1 MTYKMNSESV
11 FNPSFEELCFALMRS
26 PRLTGCQTARM
37 NQSFSFFPLLFFF
50 FFFFFL
56 HQNYLLHLWPELSFS
71 QTSAQNVRL
80 PSQYAC
86 LLLLTLIISVSKQLL
101 YTCVKQ
107 NASTLCQMALA
118 RMLVIVSIIFVLTSS
133 PIVIL
138 GITQSI
144 VDDFFI
150 NRRYNYILLLY
161 HTIYMELGKLNCRGI
176 NFFVYVLRSSRFR
189 EELARLACF
198 RFLKHKKIELKK
210 RDVTVKTVRT

>member
-26 PRLTGCQTARM
+26 PRLTGCQTARI

-50 FFFFFL
+50 FFFL
-56 HQNYLLHLWPELSFS
+56 HQNYLLYLWPELSFS
-71 QTSAQNVRL
+71 QTSAQNIRL

-86 LLLLTLIISVSKQLL
+86 FLLTLIISVSKQLL

-118 RMLVIVSIIFVLTSS
+118 RMLVIVSTIFVLTSS
-133 PIVIL
+133 RIVIL
-138 GITQSI
+138 GTTQSI

-150 NRRYNYILLLY
+150 NRRDNNIFLLY
-161 HTIYMELGKLNCRGI
+161 HTILY
-176 NFFVYVLRSSRFR
+176 
-189 EELARLACF
+189 
-198 RFLKHKKIELKK
+198 
-210 RDVTVKTVRT
+210 

>member
-37 NQSFSFFPLLFFF
+37 NRSFSFFSS

-118 RMLVIVSIIFVLTSS
+118 RMLVIVSTIFVLTSS
-133 PIVIL
+133 RIVIL
-138 GITQSI
+138 GTTQSI

-150 NRRYNYILLLY
+150 NRRDNNIFLLY
-161 HTIYMELGKLNCRGI
+161 HTILY
-176 NFFVYVLRSSRFR
+176 
-189 EELARLACF
+189 
-198 RFLKHKKIELKK
+198 
-210 RDVTVKTVRT
+210 